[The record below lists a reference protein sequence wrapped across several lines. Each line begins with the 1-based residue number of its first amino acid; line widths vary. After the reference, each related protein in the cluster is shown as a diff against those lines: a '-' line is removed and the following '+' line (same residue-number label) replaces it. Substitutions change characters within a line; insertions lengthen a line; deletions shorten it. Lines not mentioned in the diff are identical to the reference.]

1 MEKSSLLGVEER
13 KIDDLALRMGKEIWD
28 DFSNASFMY
37 VEFYNLEGDNANAL
51 STVWIPNLY

>member
-13 KIDDLALRMGKEIWD
+13 KIDDLALRMGREIWD

-37 VEFYNLEGDNANAL
+37 VDFYNLEGDNANAS
-51 STVWIPNLY
+51 STV

>member
-13 KIDDLALRMGKEIWD
+13 KIDDLALRMGREILD

-37 VEFYNLEGDNANAL
+37 VDFYNLESDESDNANAL
-51 STVWIPNLY
+51 KTV

>member
-13 KIDDLALRMGKEIWD
+13 KTDDLALRMGKEIWD

-37 VEFYNLEGDNANAL
+37 VGL
-51 STVWIPNLY
+51 SIPISKVTPN

>member
-13 KIDDLALRMGKEIWD
+13 KIYDLALRMGREIWD

-37 VEFYNLEGDNANAL
+37 VDFYNLEGDNANAL
-51 STVWIPNLY
+51 STV